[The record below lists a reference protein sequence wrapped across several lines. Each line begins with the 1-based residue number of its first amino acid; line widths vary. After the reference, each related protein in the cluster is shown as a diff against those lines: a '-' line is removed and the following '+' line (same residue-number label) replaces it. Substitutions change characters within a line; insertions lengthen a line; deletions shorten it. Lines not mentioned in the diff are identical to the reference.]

1 MFITSNNVYNCL
13 ANFLAY
19 DLNNFSKIMKFIAL
33 FLLGMFVISCETTS
47 PITTPEIIPEPEQ
60 KIIYEPKEEVQVIE
74 EKEEKKI
81 KDFANIKSFEGKKI
95 STLLEKYGD
104 FNFSKLE
111 QTFEFHRY
119 NADGCRIFIQNYT
132 SNKLIIHVTIY
143 DLETNSVYEKYEK
156 DKCS

>member
-1 MFITSNNVYNCL
+1 MSNNVYNCL

-60 KIIYEPKEEVQVIE
+60 KIIYEPKEEVKVIE
-74 EKEEKKI
+74 EKEDRKI
-81 KDFANIKSFEGKKI
+81 KSFNNIKSYEGKKI

-119 NADGCRIFIQNYT
+119 NADGCRIFVQNYT
-132 SNKLIIHVTIY
+132 SDKLIVHITIY
-143 DLETNSVYEKYEK
+143 DLETSSVYEKYEK

>member
-1 MFITSNNVYNCL
+1 MSNNVYNCL

-33 FLLGMFVISCETTS
+33 FLLGLFVISCETTS

-60 KIIYEPKEEVQVIE
+60 KIIYEPKEEVKVV
-74 EKEEKKI
+74 EEKKDRKI
-81 KDFANIKSFEGKKI
+81 KSFTNIKSYEGKKI
-95 STLLEKYGD
+95 STLLDKYGD

>member
-1 MFITSNNVYNCL
+1 
-13 ANFLAY
+13 
-19 DLNNFSKIMKFIAL
+19 MKFIAL
-33 FLLGMFVISCETTS
+33 FLLGMIVISCETTS
-47 PITTPEIIPEPEQ
+47 PITTQEIIPEPEQ
-60 KIIYEPKEEVQVIE
+60 KIIYEPKEEVKVIE
-74 EKEEKKI
+74 EKEDRKI
-81 KDFANIKSFEGKKI
+81 KSFNNIKSYEGKKI
-95 STLLEKYGD
+95 STLLDKYGD

>member
-1 MFITSNNVYNCL
+1 MSNNVCNCL
-13 ANFLAY
+13 DYFLAY

-33 FLLGMFVISCETTS
+33 FLLGLFVISCETTS

-60 KIIYEPKEEVQVIE
+60 KIIYEPKEEVKVIE
-74 EKEEKKI
+74 EKEDRKI
-81 KDFANIKSFEGKKI
+81 KSFNNIKSYEGKKI

-143 DLETNSVYEKYEK
+143 DLETNSVYEKYEI

>member
-1 MFITSNNVYNCL
+1 
-13 ANFLAY
+13 
-19 DLNNFSKIMKFIAL
+19 MKFFAL
-33 FLLGMFVISCETTS
+33 FLLGIFVISCETTS
-47 PITTPEIIPEPEQ
+47 PIKTPKIISEPEQ
-60 KIIYEPKEEVQVIE
+60 KVIYEPKEEDQVIE
-74 EKEEKKI
+74 EKEERKI

-95 STLLEKYGD
+95 STLQEKYGD

-132 SNKLIIHVTIY
+132 SNKLIVHITIY
-143 DLETNSVYEKYEK
+143 DLETNSVYEKYGE

>member
-1 MFITSNNVYNCL
+1 MSNNVCNCL
-13 ANFLAY
+13 ENFLAY

-60 KIIYEPKEEVQVIE
+60 KIIYEPKEEVKVIE
-74 EKEEKKI
+74 EKEDRKI
-81 KDFANIKSFEGKKI
+81 KSFNNIKSYEGKKI

-132 SNKLIIHVTIY
+132 SNKLIIHITIY

>member
-1 MFITSNNVYNCL
+1 MSNNVYNCL

-33 FLLGMFVISCETTS
+33 FLLGMIVISCETTS
-47 PITTPEIIPEPEQ
+47 PITTQEIIPEPEQ
-60 KIIYEPKEEVQVIE
+60 KIIYEPKEEVKVIE
-74 EKEEKKI
+74 EKEDRKI
-81 KDFANIKSFEGKKI
+81 KSFNNIKSYEGKKI
-95 STLLEKYGD
+95 STLLDKYGD

-143 DLETNSVYEKYEK
+143 DLKTNSIYEKYEK

>member
-1 MFITSNNVYNCL
+1 MSNNVYNCL

-60 KIIYEPKEEVQVIE
+60 KIIYEPKEEVKVIE
-74 EKEEKKI
+74 EKEDRKI
-81 KDFANIKSFEGKKI
+81 KSFNNIKSYEGKKI

-132 SNKLIIHVTIY
+132 SNKLIVHITIY
-143 DLETNSVYEKYEK
+143 DLETNNVYEKYGK

>member
-1 MFITSNNVYNCL
+1 MSNNVYNCL
-13 ANFLAY
+13 ASFLAY

-60 KIIYEPKEEVQVIE
+60 KIIYDPKEEVKVIE
-74 EKEEKKI
+74 EKEDRKI
-81 KDFANIKSFEGKKI
+81 KSFNNIKSYEGKKI
-95 STLLEKYGD
+95 STLLDKYGD

-143 DLETNSVYEKYEK
+143 DLDTNSVYEKYKK

>member
-1 MFITSNNVYNCL
+1 MSNNVCNCL
-13 ANFLAY
+13 DYFLAY

-33 FLLGMFVISCETTS
+33 FLLGLFVISCETTS
-47 PITTPEIIPEPEQ
+47 PITTPEIITEPEQ
-60 KIIYEPKEEVQVIE
+60 KIIYEPKEKVKVIE
-74 EKEEKKI
+74 KKEDRK
-81 KDFANIKSFEGKKI
+81 IKSFTSIKSYEGKKI
-95 STLLEKYGD
+95 SALLEKYGD

-132 SNKLIIHVTIY
+132 SNKLIVHITIY
-143 DLETNSVYEKYEK
+143 DLETNSVYEKYEI

>member
-1 MFITSNNVYNCL
+1 MSNNVYNCL
-13 ANFLAY
+13 AYFLAY

-156 DKCS
+156 NKCS

>member
-1 MFITSNNVYNCL
+1 MSNNVYNCL

-19 DLNNFSKIMKFIAL
+19 DLNYFSKIMKFIAL

-60 KIIYEPKEEVQVIE
+60 KIIYEPKEEVKVIE
-74 EKEEKKI
+74 EKEDRKI
-81 KDFANIKSFEGKKI
+81 KSFNNIKSYEGKKI
-95 STLLEKYGD
+95 STLLAKYGD

-132 SNKLIIHVTIY
+132 SNKLIIHITIY
-143 DLETNSVYEKYEK
+143 DLETNSVYEKYEEE
-156 DKCS
+156 KCS